1 MNEFDKYIKENL
13 KKSDFKISDD
23 LKEQIEKT
31 LLDLPEKSD
40 KNHKHK
46 IIYKRAAIAA
56 SIVFAFLILFPNIST
71 VYANALEKIPVISS
85 IVKVVTIRN
94 YFYSDSYHEM
104 DIDVP
109 KIESGSSDAANYINK
124 NVEELTKMLV
134 DRFYTDL
141 DEIGEEGHSSVYV
154 DYDVVTDT
162 DTWFTLKI
170 RVHEAAGSSNTY
182 YKYYHI
188 DKTSGKIIKLADL
201 AKNDEFY
208 TITKNE
214 IKRQMRA
221 EMKTDENKIYWV
233 DDPVFGVD
241 FAEIGPD
248 HNFYFNDSGDIV
260 IVFDKYEVAP
270 GFMGTPEFAVNMS
283 VIRDVINPEY
293 RSIIN
298 N

>member
-1 MNEFDKYIKENL
+1 MNKFDKYIKENL

-23 LKEQIEKT
+23 VKEKIEKT

-40 KNHKHK
+40 KKHK
-46 IIYKRAAIAA
+46 IIYKRAVIAA

-188 DKTSGKIIKLADL
+188 DKRSGKIIKLGDL

-214 IKRQMRA
+214 IKRQMRE

-233 DDPVFGVD
+233 DIQF
-241 FAEIGPD
+241 
-248 HNFYFNDSGDIV
+248 
-260 IVFDKYEVAP
+260 
-270 GFMGTPEFAVNMS
+270 S
-283 VIRDVINPEY
+283 V
-293 RSIIN
+293 
-298 N
+298 